1 MNEWL
6 SNASAILSFIVL
18 LGSAITALCMIFGK
32 FFGPLKKRREKI
44 RQQQEEAERKRIDEE
59 LKKELPAILLAH
71 DLETKEKYKADRDK
85 YLHEIK
91 EEVIDSI
98 EDDLDAIH
106 QLQKDVSIMADSAR
120 DVLREK
126 IMVIYHKGKRT
137 KSMPLHHREALKQYY
152 TDYKAMNGN
161 SYIDKYYSRMETWTT
176 LDDDYDDD

>member
-1 MNEWL
+1 MNQWL

-18 LGSAITALCMIFGK
+18 LGSAVTALCMLFNK
-32 FFGPLKKRREKI
+32 FFGPLKRKREKI
-44 RQQQEEAERKRIDEE
+44 QQQQEEAARKRINEE

-71 DLETKEKYKADRDK
+71 DLETKEKYKADRDR

-91 EEVIDSI
+91 EEVIDCI
-98 EDDLDAIH
+98 EDDLNAIP

-137 KSMPLHHREALKQYY
+137 KSMPLHCREALKQYY
-152 TDYKAMNGN
+152 KDYKAMNGN
-161 SYIDKYYSRMETWTT
+161 SYIDKYYARMETWIT
-176 LDDDYDDD
+176 LDDDYDDE

>member
-1 MNEWL
+1 
-6 SNASAILSFIVL
+6 
-18 LGSAITALCMIFGK
+18 
-32 FFGPLKKRREKI
+32 
-44 RQQQEEAERKRIDEE
+44 
-59 LKKELPAILLAH
+59 LAH

-106 QLQKDVSIMADSAR
+106 QLQKDVAIMAESAK

-137 KSMPLHHREALKQYY
+137 KSMPLHQREAL
-152 TDYKAMNGN
+152 N
-161 SYIDKYYSRMETWTT
+161 
-176 LDDDYDDD
+176 